1 MPFFNSPDKYGN
13 LYVEFKIVFPDKLN
27 KEQYNKLDEIFKDEK
42 INIIDD
48 LSIDM
53 EKCYLEDYNESE
65 TNPHYKGGKKEDH
78 KEDDKE
84 DDENNI
90 IPNCPNQ

>member
-27 KEQYNKLDEIFKDEK
+27 KEQYEKLSEIFKDEK

-48 LSIDM
+48 LSKDM
-53 EKCYLEDYNESE
+53 EKCNLEDYNEFE
-65 TNPHYKGGKKEDH
+65 TNPYYKGGRKEDH
-78 KEDDKE
+78 IEDG
-84 DDENNI
+84 ENNKTI
-90 IPNCPNQ
+90 NCSNQ